1 MQPIT
6 ILLMCIWKRFR
17 TSFSK
22 LHNVQI
28 RSQCSLYVSMQQ
40 YPGEDIMCQ
49 RMCIFCSIKVLGSHL
64 HLFTQLTLS
73 VMPASHSTTTMDTM
87 ATFWHL
93 RQQETP
99 LYYGHICPKKFSLAV
114 SQSESQMAF
123 QNERPN
129 QLQAHADGSSKL
141 SNIIGAQSIKALK
154 VDEALESLT
163 TFWHLRQREI
173 PRERMRLFMLDARL
187 PLHHKLPEGI
197 VLKVMTYIE
206 KCHHHVQLR
215 KDAINHIGHVLD
227 FLNNDPRAFTP
238 LSNLSGSD
246 YILILTK
253 AKVRLQEYTPTEFLA
268 AKSSADAL
276 RLLGEGC
283 STLAN
288 HGLFR
293 LVKVPLENHGLQV
306 GFKRAVQ
313 LVRELLVQQ
322 LKAMMSGFT
331 KVLFVFKG

>member
-1 MQPIT
+1 
-6 ILLMCIWKRFR
+6 
-17 TSFSK
+17 
-22 LHNVQI
+22 
-28 RSQCSLYVSMQQ
+28 
-40 YPGEDIMCQ
+40 MCQ
-49 RMCIFCSIKVLGSHL
+49 QMCTFCSIKVLGSHL

-114 SQSESQMAF
+114 GQSESQMAF

-129 QLQAHADGSSKL
+129 QLQAHTDGSSKL

-206 KCHHHVQLR
+206 KCHHHVQLS

-238 LSNLSGSD
+238 LSGSD

-268 AKSSADAL
+268 ARSSADAL
-276 RLLGEGC
+276 RLLDEGC
-283 STLAN
+283 SSRCSWM
-288 HGLFR
+288 HS
-293 LVKVPLENHGLQV
+293 PLENHGLQV
-306 GFKRAVQ
+306 RFKRAIQ
-313 LVRELLVQQ
+313 LVRQLLVQQ

-331 KVLFVFKG
+331 KVLFVF